1 MCEYCGCRDNPE
13 IAKLGAE
20 HDAIVDLADQVLG
33 EVKDGS
39 ETVEGAIRRLRHL
52 LDPHVRG
59 EETGIFRVAE
69 TMGLGNQYVYELE
82 GDHRRFDAVLSDAG
96 ALGVG
101 ALESVLD
108 EIYRHIAVEEYD
120 LFPEVARNLSSP
132 LVGSRT

>member
-1 MCEYCGCRDNPE
+1 MCEHCGCRDNPE

-20 HDAIVDLADQVLG
+20 HDAIVDLADRVLG

-39 ETVEGAIRRLRHL
+39 ETVGGAIRRLRHL

-69 TMGLGNQYVYELE
+69 TIGLMNQYVFELE
-82 GDHRRFDAVLSDAG
+82 NDHRRFDTLLSDP
-96 ALGVG
+96 ALGVE

-120 LFPEVARNLSSP
+120 LFPEVARSLSSKS
-132 LVGSRT
+132 VGSRT

>member
-1 MCEYCGCRDNPE
+1 MCEHCGCRDNPE

-39 ETVEGAIRRLRHL
+39 ETVGGAIRRLRHL

-69 TMGLGNQYVYELE
+69 TMGLMDQYVYELE
-82 GDHRRFDAVLSDAG
+82 NDHRRFDRLFSDP
-96 ALGVG
+96 ALGVE
-101 ALESVLD
+101 AMESVLD

-120 LFPEVARNLSSP
+120 LFPEVAKSLPSQSVSSR
-132 LVGSRT
+132 S